1 MYEPTQVWTYTQT
14 AHVWKALKEAMHSYV
29 NLYPGLRPA
38 KYGNSLGMY
47 Q

>member
-1 MYEPTQVWTYTQT
+1 MYEATQVWTYTQT

-29 NLYPGLRPA
+29 SLYPSLRPTSEGYLQGA
-38 KYGNSLGMY
+38 D